1 MKVVA
6 INGSPHAEGNTY
18 HALRLVLTE
27 LENQGIET
35 EMIHIG
41 VKPLH
46 SCMACG
52 ACYKRKDGTCALG
65 DADGMNEWVE
75 KIKKADGILLGSP
88 VHFSGISGAMK
99 CFCDRLAYAAGA
111 CDQVLYH
118 KVGAAVVAVRR
129 SGGTAAMDALMKY
142 LTYHEM
148 LIPGSNYW
156 NVIHGRTPGEVHQD
170 DEGVQIMQVLGRNM
184 AWMLK
189 MREKGLEE
197 APERVRKTMTHFI
210 R

>member
-1 MKVVA
+1 MKVIA

-18 HALRLVLTE
+18 YALRLVLAE
-27 LENQGIET
+27 LENLGIET

-41 VKPLH
+41 NKPLH
-46 SCMACG
+46 SCKGCG
-52 ACYKRKDGTCALG
+52 VCYQLKDGNCVLG

-75 KIKKADGILLGSP
+75 KIKAADGILLGSP

-118 KVGAAVVAVRR
+118 KVGAAIVAVRR
-129 SGGTAAMDALMKY
+129 SGGVPAMDALMKY

-156 NVIHGRTPGEVHQD
+156 NVIHGRAPGEVHQD

>member
-1 MKVVA
+1 MKVIA

-18 HALRLVLTE
+18 HALRLVLAE
-27 LENQGIET
+27 LENQSIET

-41 VKPLH
+41 DKPLR
-46 SCMACG
+46 SCMGCG
-52 ACYKRKDGTCALG
+52 ACYKRKDGTCVMG
-65 DADGMNEWVE
+65 DTDGMNEWVE
-75 KIKKADGILLGSP
+75 KIKAADGILLGSP

-99 CFCDRLAYAAGA
+99 CFCDRLAYAASA

-129 SGGTAAMDALMKY
+129 SGGVPAMDALMKY

-156 NVIHGRTPGEVHQD
+156 NVIHGRVPGEVHQD

-197 APERVRKTMTHFI
+197 APQRERKTMMHFI

>member
-1 MKVVA
+1 MEYASVLPAAQQAPQA
-6 INGSPHAEGNTY
+6 IAAHGE
-18 HALRLVLTE
+18 E
-27 LENQGIET
+27 
-35 EMIHIG
+35 
-41 VKPLH
+41 
-46 SCMACG
+46 
-52 ACYKRKDGTCALG
+52 G
-65 DADGMNEWVE
+65 DADNSSGGIAAL
-75 KIKKADGILLGSP
+75 KAADGILLGSP

-129 SGGTAAMDALMKY
+129 SGGVPAMDTLMKY

-156 NVIHGRTPGEVHQD
+156 NVVHGRIPGEVPQD
-170 DEGVQIMQVLGRNM
+170 AEGVQIMQVLGRNM

-189 MREKGLEE
+189 MREQGLAQ

>member
-1 MKVVA
+1 MKVL
-6 INGSPHAEGNTY
+6 ILNGSPHAEGNTY
-18 HALRLVLTE
+18 HALRLVLVE

-35 EMIHIG
+35 EIIHIG
-41 VKPLH
+41 NKRLH
-46 SCMACG
+46 SCMGCG
-52 ACYKRKDGTCALG
+52 ACYKRKDGTCVLG
-65 DADGMNEWVE
+65 DEDGMNEWVE
-75 KIKKADGILLGSP
+75 KVKEADGILLGSP

-99 CFCDRLAYAAGA
+99 CFCDRLAYAGGA
-111 CDQVLYH
+111 CDKVLYH

-129 SGGTAAMDALMKY
+129 SGGVPAMDALMKY

-156 NVIHGRTPGEVHQD
+156 NVIHGRVPGEVHQD

-189 MREKGLEE
+189 MREEGLAE
-197 APERVRKTMTHFI
+197 APERVRKTMTHFV